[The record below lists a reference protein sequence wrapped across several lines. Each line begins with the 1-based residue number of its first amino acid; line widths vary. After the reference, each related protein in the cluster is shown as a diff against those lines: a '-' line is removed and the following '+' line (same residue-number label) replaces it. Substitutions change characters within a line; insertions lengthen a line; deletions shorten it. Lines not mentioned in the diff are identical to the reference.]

1 MIIGKDQG
9 KQERVGDNIGGVE
22 ISDRSGWFSTGQ
34 RVGGKEGIHYV
45 DMEKVG
51 GGGISRKKE
60 TSGAKGLCGSI
71 SLCD

>member
-51 GGGISRKKE
+51 GG
-60 TSGAKGLCGSI
+60 
-71 SLCD
+71 DF